1 MKIIHQV
8 TEAHDFLKS
17 GKIIAYPTEAVYGL
31 GCAAFNQ
38 DAVEDVLRLKQR
50 PMHKGLILL
59 IADWS
64 QLTPLIAT
72 ISPKLMDAVRA
83 TWPGPVTWVFPKAPS
98 MPDWLSG
105 EHDGIAIRMT
115 AHPIAR
121 ALCADEPLV
130 STSANINGQNPAM
143 NLADLYLQFPRGIDA
158 VVIGDLGGLNQP
170 SDIYDVRTGARL
182 R

>member
-1 MKIIHQV
+1 MKIISHIS
-8 TEAHDFLKS
+8 EALELLNN
-17 GKIIAYPTEAVYGL
+17 GNVIAYPTEAVYGL

-38 DAVEDVLRLKQR
+38 DAVQAILDLKQR

-64 QLTPLIAT
+64 QLTSLVANITPM
-72 ISPKLMDAVRA
+72 LMEPVRA
-83 TWPGPVTWVFPKAPS
+83 TWPGPVTWVFPKADTIPE
-98 MPDWLSG
+98 WLSG
-105 EHDGIAIRMT
+105 QHDGIAIRMT

-121 ALCADEPLV
+121 ALCANGPIV

-143 NLADLYLQFPRGIDA
+143 DLADLYSQFPRGIDA
-158 VVIGDLGGLNQP
+158 ALIGDLGGLNQP
-170 SDIYDVRTGARL
+170 SDIFDVRTGIRL